1 MTTKDYNIIDVINE
15 VADDINNVLNKRQ
28 VEEYFTSIVLLY
40 SFIENLLIWLV
51 YAKLLW
57 DRAGSGL
64 GKKDVVIIREYCN
77 QLSFHSA
84 SQLAFAVRVFDSQ
97 TFERVNAVKLERNR
111 IVHQFWLYEHRKKRH
126 ILRKKLEKL
135 AGIANELVSTFNKLV
150 RKTGADRTYRF
161 FIIRPK
167 KGFLI

>member
-1 MTTKDYNIIDVINE
+1 MTAKDYNIIDVINE
-15 VADDINNVLNKRQ
+15 VADDINNVLDKRQ

-57 DRAGSGL
+57 DRADCRVST
-64 GKKDVVIIREYCN
+64 KDVVTIRNYCN

-84 SQLAFAVRVFDSQ
+84 LQLAFAVRVFDSR
-97 TFERVNAVKLERNR
+97 TFERVNAVKLERNLV
-111 IVHQFWLYEHRKKRH
+111 IHQFWLYEHRKKRR

-135 AGIANELVSTFNKLV
+135 AGIANELVDAFNKLV
-150 RKTGADRTYRF
+150 RKIGADRTYRF
-161 FIIRPK
+161 FIIRSK
-167 KGFLI
+167 KGILV